1 MLQVAG
7 AELPAGS
14 PCVATLGDLLKMDAL
29 PAALRAEVLKTLA
42 IVSPASARRPALNAL
57 GDSDAQMRATA
68 ATVFARPG
76 GGRPTLYRLQPL
88 VKDPA
93 LEVRTTV
100 AAGLIRACGDL
111 AIDYV
116 MPLMKSR
123 EPEPLVAMAPELG
136 KQTSAATLDLLL
148 KMQKRN
154 DPTLRV
160 PVLAALSERTDAAG
174 RAVYQPLAAAVKKD
188 PYASPESRRI
198 VYASA
203 DVKELVPL
211 MKDPAL
217 GLQGFKALAART
229 APRRGDGLA
238 GRLVRSAAAGG
249 R

>member
-1 MLQVAG
+1 
-7 AELPAGS
+7 
-14 PCVATLGDLLKMDAL
+14 LGD
-29 PAALRAEVLKTLA
+29 R
-42 IVSPASARRPALNAL
+42 
-57 GDSDAQMRATA
+57 DAQMRATA
-68 ATVFARPG
+68 VTVFARPG

-88 VKDPA
+88 VNDPS

-136 KQTSAATLDLLL
+136 KQTSAGTLDLLM

-154 DPTLRV
+154 DPLLRL
-160 PVLAALSERTDAAG
+160 PVLAALAERTDAAG

-188 PYASPESRRI
+188 PYASSETRRI

-211 MKDPAL
+211 LKDPTL
-217 GLQGFKALAART
+217 GLQGFKALLRAQRHAEAMDWLVGSFDRLPPEVLVDALGAWLANPPAHAA
-229 APRRGDGLA
+229 
-238 GRLVRSAAAGG
+238 SK
-249 R
+249 